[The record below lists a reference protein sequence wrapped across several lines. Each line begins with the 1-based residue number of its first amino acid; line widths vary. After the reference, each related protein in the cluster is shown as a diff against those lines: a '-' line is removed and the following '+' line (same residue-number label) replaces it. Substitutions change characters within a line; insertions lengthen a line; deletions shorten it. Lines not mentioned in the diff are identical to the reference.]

1 MSKKLDG
8 KYVSDIEKLNSDLE
22 ERNFKLQIELDKNKK
37 ELLRSK
43 NSEEKLSQLVSLA
56 IEQTENGLLRAKLTK
71 GLSDIA
77 KDILKKV

>member
-22 ERNFKLQIELDKNKK
+22 ERNFKLQIELDKTKK

-77 KDILKKV
+77 KDIIKKG

>member
-22 ERNFKLQIELDKNKK
+22 ERNFKLQIELDKTKK

-43 NSEEKLSQLVSLA
+43 NSEEKLSQLVGLA

-77 KDILKKV
+77 KDIIKKG